1 MVRRINAGEPFDF
14 LVAAPVQIDRLISQE
29 KIIAEK
35 RTDLARSGI
44 GFAVRAGASKPDI
57 SSVGGFKRALLRA
70 RSIASLKEGHS
81 GVYVAGVLEWPI
93 PDILRTRLHAAS
105 TLSLNCI
112 RLAHPPGGL
121 HEPLLDHAERV
132 GDSGAGF
139 SVLRSERRFS
149 VQMNWEFHMS
159 SKGTIKRI
167 VSEKGFGF
175 VADESGQEYFFHQSA
190 CQSFDSLREGQAVT
204 FQTGQGPKG
213 PRAENVRE
221 S

>member
-1 MVRRINAGEPFDF
+1 VLAF
-14 LVAAPVQIDRLISQE
+14 
-29 KIIAEK
+29 IAE
-35 RTDLARSGI
+35 RYRA
-44 GFAVRAGASKPDI
+44 AV
-57 SSVGGFKRALLRA
+57 AL
-70 RSIASLKEGHS
+70 
-81 GVYVAGVLEWPI
+81 I
-93 PDILRTRLHAAS
+93 PDTLGGLHAAS

-112 RLAHPPGGL
+112 RLAHRPCGL
-121 HEPLLDHAERV
+121 HEPLLDNADESDTWC
-132 GDSGAGF
+132 GI
-139 SVLRSERRFS
+139 LRALGPRRF
-149 VQMNWEFHMS
+149 QTNWEFHMS

-190 CQSFDSLREGQAVT
+190 CQSFDTLREGQAVT